1 MERARRMKL
10 DDRRL
15 TGAAP
20 LPFNPQSAI
29 RNPQWRG
36 RTRSATRGFT
46 LVELLTVITIMADL
60 VTLLL
65 GAVQS
70 VRRHVAANATTEIF
84 EALDAALQE
93 YYRDYGSYPWSDNT
107 VGEDYVQVD
116 LTNDT
121 SPYKAIASVTPA
133 ENLNAAILYV
143 ALTTRERHG
152 PYFRGGVS
160 AAITMK
166 AGYHVFM
173 DGWGRMIYY
182 YAPPLATN
190 VNRRTPP
197 SSLRWA
203 PPTDPSVTPTPN
215 TMPPVLESLGP
226 DEFNDA
232 DNMVNYGQLE

>member
-10 DDRRL
+10 EAR
-15 TGAAP
+15 
-20 LPFNPQSAI
+20 
-29 RNPQWRG
+29 

-46 LVELLTVITIMADL
+46 LVELLTVITIMAVL

-70 VRRHVAANATTEIF
+70 VRRYVAAKATTEML

-93 YYRDYGSYPWSDNT
+93 YYHDYGSYPYGSAD
-107 VGEDYVQVD
+107 GDYAAVT
-116 LTNDT
+116 LTND
-121 SPYKAIASVTPA
+121 PYTAIPSDLSGD
-133 ENLNAAILYV
+133 NLNAAILYI
-143 ALTTRERHG
+143 ALTTRSRHG

-166 AGYHVFM
+166 AGYHVFR

-182 YAPPLATN
+182 MAPTEANSRTRSPAT
-190 VNRRTPP
+190 
-197 SSLRWA
+197 LKWA
-203 PPTDPSVTPTPN
+203 PPTDTSVTPTLN
-215 TMPPVLESLGP
+215 MMPPVLESLGP

-232 DNMVNYGQLE
+232 DNMVNYGQLQ

>member
-36 RTRSATRGFT
+36 RARGFT
-46 LVELLTVITIMADL
+46 LVELLTVITIMAIL

-70 VRRHVAANATTEIF
+70 VRRQVAARATTEMF

-93 YYRDYGSYPWSDNT
+93 YYRDYGSYPWFETS
-107 VGEDYVQVD
+107 GDYAKVD
-116 LTNDT
+116 LTSDPYNAIPST
-121 SPYKAIASVTPA
+121 LSPD
-133 ENLNAAILYV
+133 NLNAAILYV
-143 ALTTRERHG
+143 ALTTRSRHG
-152 PYFRGGVS
+152 PYFRGGAS
-160 AAITMK
+160 AANTIKTGN
-166 AGYHVFM
+166 AVYYVFR

-182 YAPPLATN
+182 MAPSAANNRTRSPAT
-190 VNRRTPP
+190 
-197 SSLRWA
+197 LQWA
-203 PPTDPSVTPTPN
+203 PPTDASVTPTLN
-215 TMPPVLESLGP
+215 KMSPVLESLGP

>member
-20 LPFNPQSAI
+20 LPFNPQ
-29 RNPQWRG
+29 WHG

-46 LVELLTVITIMADL
+46 LVELLTVIAIMAVL

-70 VRRHVAANATTEIF
+70 VRRNVAAKATTEMF

-93 YYRDYGSYPWSDNT
+93 YYRDYGSYPWADGSA
-107 VGEDYVQVD
+107 GGDYAAVD

-121 SPYKAIASVTPA
+121 SPYKAIASVPA
-133 ENLNAAILYV
+133 DNLNAAILYV

-182 YAPPLATN
+182 YAPPVASD
-190 VNRRTPP
+190 VNRRTPS
-197 SSLRWA
+197 SSLHWTA
-203 PPTDPSVTPTPN
+203 PSTPENSAAPVPN

-226 DEFNDA
+226 DELNDA